1 MHTCKLDDIIIIHN
15 AANPFVTKKTIADT
29 INAAI
34 KYEAAAAGHKVKDT
48 IKEVN
53 EKGFVEKTLERNKLW
68 QMQTPQAIRYGLAAK
83 AYKKAYEDEF
93 YGTDDV
99 GIVEHYGKKV
109 KIVESNIENIKLTHP
124 IDLTIARSILKNARI
139 GLGQD
144 SHRFLPSNSET
155 EKALIVGGITIANEK
170 GFDAN
175 SDGDV
180 ILHAL
185 FNALSQAV
193 GGRSLGHYAD
203 KMYEKGIT
211 DSKEYIKEALKL
223 LDEGG
228 YALNNIGIMFEG
240 KKPKILDHEDK
251 MKEIIAAL
259 CSIDKTNIGITA
271 TSGEDLT
278 PWGKG
283 EGCQAFAVV
292 TVYRK

>member
-1 MHTCKLDDIIIIHN
+1 MNIAIIVGAGVGRRMGAGLGKILRVLDNKPIIYYTLKAFHDCDFIDKIIVVTKRDYFDEVEKVKKDNNFTKIEKILEGGEKRQDSVHNGILYLHTCKLDDIIIIHN

-139 GLGQD
+139 GLSQCAHFLELNGQ
-144 SHRFLPSNSET
+144 
-155 EKALIVGGITIANEK
+155 
-170 GFDAN
+170 
-175 SDGDV
+175 
-180 ILHAL
+180 
-185 FNALSQAV
+185 
-193 GGRSLGHYAD
+193 
-203 KMYEKGIT
+203 
-211 DSKEYIKEALKL
+211 L
-223 LDEGG
+223 L
-228 YALNNIGIMFEG
+228 N
-240 KKPKILDHEDK
+240 
-251 MKEIIAAL
+251 
-259 CSIDKTNIGITA
+259 
-271 TSGEDLT
+271 
-278 PWGKG
+278 
-283 EGCQAFAVV
+283 
-292 TVYRK
+292 R